1 MHLFLKMKSLIG
13 RTVKKMWVNDKKVK
27 KAIGGDQEALL
38 FLIKQE
44 KEKLYRTAYS
54 YVRNEADA
62 LDIFQKTVLIAIES
76 IHQLREP
83 KYFSTWLMRICINAS
98 IRVLKEQKKVIL
110 MNEPN
115 RNSFSMDTEKSA
127 EKLDLLDAI
136 FKLDE
141 KYKTILILRYYEDLT
156 FQQIAE
162 LLDEPIGTVKSKGKR
177 ALSKIKHL
185 LKGVYVDERAK

>member
-1 MHLFLKMKSLIG
+1 MHLFLKMNSLIDKA
-13 RTVKKMWVNDKKVK
+13 VKKMHSNYKKVK

-38 FLIKQE
+38 FLINLE

-54 YVRNEADA
+54 YVKNEADA
-62 LDIFQKTVLIAIES
+62 LDIFQKTVLLAIES

-83 KYFSTWLMRICINAS
+83 KFFSTWLMRICINTS
-98 IRVLKEQKKVIL
+98 LRVLKEQKKVIL

-115 RNSFSMDTEKSA
+115 HNSFSIDTEISV

-136 FKLDE
+136 YRLDE
-141 KYKTILILRYYEDLT
+141 KYKTIIILRYYEDLT

-162 LLDEPIGTVKSKGKR
+162 LLNEPLGTVKSKGKR
-177 ALSKIKHL
+177 ALLKIKHL
-185 LKGVYVDERAK
+185 LKGVYLDERAK